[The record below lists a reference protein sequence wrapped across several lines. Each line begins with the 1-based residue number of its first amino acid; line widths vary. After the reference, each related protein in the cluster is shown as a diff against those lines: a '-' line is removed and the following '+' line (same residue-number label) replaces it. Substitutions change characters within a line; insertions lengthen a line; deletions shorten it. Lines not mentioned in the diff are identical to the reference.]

1 MGRRFT
7 ESEVLAM
14 TRNRRE
20 DKVLREKLFK
30 ISEERGIYHDN
41 LKKER
46 KKISQLCI
54 ESRRTSG
61 NSPCPDC
68 QFLCEKSD
76 HVTIRQMQRHN
87 KPWSVTPSESTFN
100 VLFQKNNFASS
111 ESQKLRKRVNS
122 VGKSRDTRNQNTPSN
137 GALSDVT
144 LLNNHAGNPANLTQI
159 QELPVSSNNEK
170 DPHIIQIQEQLPVS
184 SNNGNDPHITQIQEL
199 PVSSN
204 NVYQCVKTKGSQS
217 LDYDQYANTLKQD
230 ANRQRSPNLMAKK
243 SETLERRAS
252 ISSSSKAENQQKLTT
267 KVSGNSS
274 KRSKIVSAKSEKE
287 LKIVTTNSENKPE
300 KCQGGEGADTN
311 LGIQRC
317 VLNENVCANE
327 KSDKRLAGMQENIAD
342 EAYNHFPEQE
352 TTVNKHLAG
361 NDERNARE
369 NEEHVRLPVVEESPH
384 ENSEETRE
392 QEYVMVYTIQAENKR
407 LDSEENGEQEG
418 TGKRSSY
425 VRSQTSVDDRQIQI
439 VDVAL
444 ENDGTAAITLSHVEK
459 QRPHTVAGGELIS
472 YSEDLDLK
480 SLTDVDHRD
489 YLWFRGKKLHNYV
502 KPQDRYKHDPF
513 KMKKREKLMKKLATE
528 TPVFAEDQREQIL
541 NVDLTFSKATRARLL
556 KQLVEENSSKRQ
568 GSSTNGYEQTLN
580 SKIEHFMKS
589 IEDFCDKK

>member
-20 DKVLREKLFK
+20 DKALKEKLFK
-30 ISEERGIYHDN
+30 ISEEKGMYHDN

-100 VLFQKNNFASS
+100 VLFQKNNFGSS
-111 ESQKLRKRVNS
+111 ESHKLRKRVNS
-122 VGKSRDTRNQNTPSN
+122 VRKSTDARNESTDHDQT
-137 GALSDVT
+137 SDDNPCEDKQLKNHT
-144 LLNNHAGNPANLTQI
+144 GNLASLNENEPRIVKLQDKRPI
-159 QELPVSSNNEK
+159 SNNDVSQCKEIRGNQSSDRVTNETNSQMRPSLLSEK
-170 DPHIIQIQEQLPVS
+170 S
-184 SNNGNDPHITQIQEL
+184 
-199 PVSSN
+199 
-204 NVYQCVKTKGSQS
+204 K
-217 LDYDQYANTLKQD
+217 
-230 ANRQRSPNLMAKK
+230 
-243 SETLERRAS
+243 TLERKPS
-252 ISSSSKAENQQKLTT
+252 VYTSSNERENRDMVPTELL
-267 KVSGNSS
+267 GNIS
-274 KRSKIVSAKSEKE
+274 KRNKILSIKSDGDQKTHSESKLEKSQEVKDE
-287 LKIVTTNSENKPE
+287 
-300 KCQGGEGADTN
+300 DTN
-311 LGIQRC
+311 FGIHGQRRFI
-317 VLNENVCANE
+317 NINVCASEN
-327 KSDKRLAGMQENIAD
+327 SDKELGCMEYNID
-342 EAYNHFPEQE
+342 NKPLKPFTEQE
-352 TTVNKHLAG
+352 TMESKRLVGNNENGAHG
-361 NDERNARE
+361 NDERM
-369 NEEHVRLPVVEESPH
+369 RLPAVQELQH
-384 ENSEETRE
+384 EDSEGTRE
-392 QEYVMVYTIQAENKR
+392 QEYMMVYTLQSENKK
-407 LDSEENGEQEG
+407 SNAEKSGEQEG
-418 TGKRSSY
+418 SGKSRL

-444 ENDGTAAITLSHVEK
+444 ENDGTAAITLSHVDK

-480 SLTDVDHRD
+480 SLTDVDHRE

-541 NVDLTFSKATRARLL
+541 NVELTFSKATRARLL
-556 KQLVEENSSKRQ
+556 KQLVEENSNKKQST
-568 GSSTNGYEQTLN
+568 SSNNYEQTLN